1 MKIARKLFRPCVQGY
16 ALLMTMIFIG
26 VALLLLVSVMN
37 WSNSSAKQTERNN
50 LFGMGSAAAEAATER
65 MIAQMT
71 FDFFNQQFASGSN
84 FYTTNSINLLPI
96 TTNWPV
102 KFTFSNPSNSSP
114 TYVSV
119 NPINWTTN
127 WGTLFATNYSGMH
140 AYIANCTV
148 ISTATASNQPYS
160 VPATVQQTFELAS
173 IPIFQYAIFYD
184 LNMEIDPG
192 ATMTVTGPVYSN
204 GGIWSGSTVL
214 TFNSTV
220 SAAGNIYNTN
230 SDPFATNYT
239 GSGAS
244 SYLVSSNI
252 SQDTLAMPIG
262 QTNDPTAIRALLN
275 LPPAGTAPYSS
286 TGQLYFI
293 NQTDLIVS
301 NSPGG
306 TISAYLQDSNNVTP
320 LTYIPP
326 DVTKSITNL
335 LYSYTTNTSKTVTTN
350 WNSGHTKITGY
361 TTNTVTT
368 VITNT
373 TANITVTNFYSFAT
387 NTTFYDYREGK
398 TVAAVQLN
406 VGALT
411 NWMVST
417 NGSTLNTQL
426 YNDTGHYIDSV
437 YVYNNAPSSSS
448 SLPAVRMANG
458 SVLPT
463 QGLTVVTP
471 DPLYVLGNYNA
482 SGTSLNNGTNV
493 ANTAPA
499 ALFGDSITA
508 LSTSWNDS
516 YTSSTAL
523 SSRNPGATTVNAA
536 AFEGIVQTYGA
547 NYSGGVENFI
557 RLLENWSSSTTLTY
571 NGSIVVMFPSQY
583 ATNKWQATGNYYNA
597 PHRAWAFDLNFQS
610 NNGLPPLTPTVT
622 KYLPSN
628 VECLLTRVAGK
639 RKPASAG
646 LFALVCWERESRH
659 SSRPGTYS
667 NRGRRAGA
675 AETR

>member
-1 MKIARKLFRPCVQGY
+1 MKIARKLIHPCVQGY
-16 ALLMTMIFIG
+16 ALLMTMIFIS

-37 WSNSSAKQTERNN
+37 WTNSSARQTERNN
-50 LFGMGSAAAEAATER
+50 LFGMSSAAAEAATER

-71 FDFFNQQFASGSN
+71 YDFFYQN
-84 FYTTNSINLLPI
+84 FVSTPNYYTTNSVNLLPI
-96 TTNWPV
+96 TTSWPV
-102 KFTFSNPSNSSP
+102 QFTFSNPSNSSP

-119 NPINWTTN
+119 SPVDWTKN
-127 WGTLFATNYSGMH
+127 WGTLFATNYAGLH

-192 ATMTVTGPVYSN
+192 ASMTVTGPVYSN
-204 GGIWSGSTVL
+204 GGIWSGSSVL

-230 SDPFATNYT
+230 SDPFASTYT
-239 GSGAS
+239 GSGNS
-244 SYLVSSNI
+244 TYLVSSNI

-306 TISAYLQDSNNVTP
+306 TLSAYLQDSNNVTP
-320 LTYIPP
+320 LQYITP
-326 DVTKSITNL
+326 DVTQSITNL
-335 LYSYTTNTSKTVTTN
+335 TYSYATNITHPVTTN
-350 WNSGHTKITGY
+350 WNAGHTKITGY
-361 TTNTVTT
+361 TTNTFTSIT
-368 VITNT
+368 TNT
-373 TANITVTNFYSFAT
+373 TANISVTNFYSFAT
-387 NTTFYDYREGK
+387 NVSFYDYREGK

-406 VGALT
+406 VGSLT
-411 NWMVST
+411 NWLNST
-417 NGSTLNTQL
+417 AGSTLNSQVYT
-426 YNDTGHYIDSV
+426 DTGHYIDSV

-458 SVLPT
+458 AVLPS

-493 ANTAPA
+493 ANTAA
-499 ALFGDSITA
+499 ASLFGDSITA
-508 LSTSWNDS
+508 LSTGWNDS
-516 YTSSTAL
+516 WNSSTAL
-523 SSRNPGATTVNAA
+523 SARNPGATTINAA
-536 AFEGIVQTYGA
+536 AFEGIVQTVGA

-583 ATNKWQATGNYYNA
+583 ATNKWQQTGVYYNA

-610 NNGLPPLTPTVT
+610 VNGLPPLTPTVT
-622 KYLPSN
+622 KIFRQTWSVY
-628 VECLLTRVAGK
+628 
-639 RKPASAG
+639 
-646 LFALVCWERESRH
+646 
-659 SSRPGTYS
+659 
-667 NRGRRAGA
+667 
-675 AETR
+675 

>member
-1 MKIARKLFRPCVQGY
+1 MKIARKIYQQGVQGY
-16 ALLMTMIFIG
+16 ALLMTLIFIS

-37 WSNSSAKQTERNN
+37 WTNSSARQTERNN
-50 LFGMGSAAAEAATER
+50 LFGLGTGAAEAATER
-65 MIAQMT
+65 VVAQMT
-71 FDFFNQQFASGSN
+71 FDFFNQTFGSGTNYYMTNTFCQPPSTAS
-84 FYTTNSINLLPI
+84 
-96 TTNWPV
+96 WPV
-102 KFTFSNPSNSSP
+102 QFSFSNPSNSSP
-114 TYVSV
+114 TTYVSI
-119 NPINWTTN
+119 NPVNWTTN
-127 WGTLFATNYSGMH
+127 WGTLFAANYSGMH
-140 AYIANCTV
+140 ADIANCTV
-148 ISTATASNQPYS
+148 VSTATPVNQPYTNVS
-160 VPATVQQTFELAS
+160 ATVQETFQLAA

-192 ATMTVTGPVYSN
+192 ATMSVTGPVYSN

-214 TFNSTV
+214 TFNSMV

-239 GSGAS
+239 GSGKS
-244 SYLVSSNI
+244 TYLTSSNI
-252 SQDTLAMPIG
+252 NQDTLAMPIG

-293 NQTDLIVS
+293 NQTDLIIS
-301 NSPGG
+301 NSPSG

-320 LTYIPP
+320 VKYIPP
-326 DVTKSITNL
+326 NVTKI
-335 LYSYTTNTSKTVTTN
+335 TTNGSTVTTN
-350 WNSGHTKITGY
+350 LS
-361 TTNTVTT
+361 
-368 VITNT
+368 
-373 TANITVTNFYSFAT
+373 YSFAT
-387 NTTFYDYREGK
+387 NTSFYDYREGK

-411 NWMVST
+411 NWLAST
-417 NGSTLNTQL
+417 NGSTFNAQL
-426 YNDTGHYIDSV
+426 YNDTGHYVDSV

-458 SVLPT
+458 AVLPT
-463 QGLTVVTP
+463 QGLTVITP

-508 LSTSWNDS
+508 LSTAWSDS

-523 SSRNPGATTVNAA
+523 SSRTPAATTINAA
-536 AFEGIVQTYGA
+536 AFEGIVQTVGA

-557 RLLENWSSSTTLTY
+557 RLLENWSSSSTLTY

-583 ATNKWQATGNYYNA
+583 ATNKWQATGVYYNA

-610 NNGLPPLTPTVT
+610 NSGLPPLTPRVT
-622 KYLPSN
+622 KIFRQTWSVY
-628 VECLLTRVAGK
+628 
-639 RKPASAG
+639 
-646 LFALVCWERESRH
+646 
-659 SSRPGTYS
+659 
-667 NRGRRAGA
+667 
-675 AETR
+675 

>member
-1 MKIARKLFRPCVQGY
+1 MKMTHKNYQPGVQGY
-16 ALLMTMIFIG
+16 ALLMTMIFIS

-37 WSNSSAKQTERNN
+37 WSNSSARQTERNN
-50 LFGMGSAAAEAATER
+50 LFGLGTGAAEAATER
-65 MIAQMT
+65 VIAQMT
-71 FDFFNQQFASGSN
+71 FDFFNQNFATGSN
-84 FYTTNSINLLPI
+84 YYTINSSNLVPV
-96 TTNWPV
+96 TTGWPV
-102 KFTFSNPSNSSP
+102 QFTFSNPSNSSP

-127 WGTLFATNYSGMH
+127 WGTLFAANYSGMH
-140 AYIANCTV
+140 ADIANCTV
-148 ISTATASNQPYS
+148 VSTATASNQPYNVS
-160 VPATVQQTFELAS
+160 ATVKQTFELAA

-192 ATMTVTGPVYSN
+192 ATMSVTGPVYSN
-204 GGIWSGSTVL
+204 GGIWAGSSVL
-214 TFNSTV
+214 TFNSSV
-220 SAAGNIYNTN
+220 AAVGFIATNT
-230 SDPFATNYT
+230 SDPFATNYS
-239 GSGAS
+239 GSGPS
-244 SYLVSSNI
+244 TYKQGWTSNA
-252 SQDTLAMPIG
+252 DTLAMPIG

-306 TISAYLQDSNNVTP
+306 TISAYLQDSNNATP
-320 LTYIPP
+320 VQYITP
-326 DVTKSITNL
+326 DVTQSITNL
-335 LYSYTTNTSKTVTTN
+335 LNSYTTNTTKTITTN
-350 WNSGHTKITGY
+350 WNAGHTKITGY

-368 VITNT
+368 VTTNT
-373 TANITVTNFYSFAT
+373 TATVTVTNFYSFAT
-387 NTTFYDYREGK
+387 NVTFYDYREGK

-411 NWMVST
+411 NWLVNS
-417 NGSTLNTQL
+417 NGSTFNTQV

-437 YVYNNAPSSSS
+437 YVYNNAPYTST

-458 SVLPT
+458 AVLPT

-471 DPLYVLGNYNA
+471 DPLYVLGNFNA

-493 ANTAPA
+493 ANTVPA

-508 LSTSWNDS
+508 LSTSWSDS
-516 YTSSTAL
+516 WNSGTAL
-523 SSRNPGATTVNAA
+523 SSRNPGATTINAA

-557 RLLENWSSSTTLTY
+557 RLLENWGSGTTLTY

-597 PHRAWAFDLNFQS
+597 PKRAWSFDLNFQN
-610 NNGLPPLTPTVT
+610 NNGLPPLTPRVT
-622 KYLPSN
+622 KIFRQTWSVY
-628 VECLLTRVAGK
+628 
-639 RKPASAG
+639 
-646 LFALVCWERESRH
+646 
-659 SSRPGTYS
+659 
-667 NRGRRAGA
+667 
-675 AETR
+675 

>member
-1 MKIARKLFRPCVQGY
+1 MKIARKIYQQCVRGY
-16 ALLMTMIFIG
+16 ALLMTMIFIS

-37 WSNSSAKQTERNN
+37 WTNSSARQTERNN
-50 LFGMGSAAAEAATER
+50 LFGLGTGAAEAATER
-65 MIAQMT
+65 VIAQMT
-71 FDFFNQQFASGSN
+71 FDFFNQNFPSGAN
-84 FYTTNSINLLPI
+84 YYTTNSGNLLPI
-96 TTNWPV
+96 TTGWPV
-102 KFTFSNPSNSSP
+102 QFSFSNPSNSSP
-114 TYVSV
+114 VYVSV
-119 NPINWTTN
+119 NPINWSTN
-127 WGTLFATNYSGMH
+127 WGTLFSANYTGMH
-140 AYIANCTV
+140 ADIANCTV
-148 ISTATASNQPYS
+148 ISTATALNQPYTNVS
-160 VPATVQQTFELAS
+160 ATVQQTFELAA

-192 ATMTVTGPVYSN
+192 ASMTVTGPVYSN

-214 TFNSTV
+214 TFNSPV

-239 GSGAS
+239 GSGTSTYLTAS
-244 SYLVSSNI
+244 NT

-301 NSPGG
+301 NSPSG

-320 LTYIPP
+320 LTLIPY
-326 DVTKSITNL
+326 N
-335 LYSYTTNTSKTVTTN
+335 TNTVTSSLVTN
-350 WNSGHTKITGY
+350 GY
-361 TTNTVTT
+361 TTNAVTHVVT
-368 VITNT
+368 PVTSTQYTTNS
-373 TANITVTNFYSFAT
+373 FYSFAT

-411 NWMVST
+411 NWLASPS
-417 NGSTLNTQL
+417 GSGYNSQV
-426 YNDTGHYIDSV
+426 YNDTGHYVDSV
-437 YVYNNAPSSSS
+437 YVYNNAPSTST
-448 SLPAVRMANG
+448 SLPSVRMANG
-458 SVLPT
+458 AVLPS

-482 SGTSLNNGTNV
+482 NGTSLNNSTNV

-508 LSTSWNDS
+508 LSSAWNDS
-516 YTSSTAL
+516 YTPSTPL
-523 SSRNPGATTVNAA
+523 GSRNPVSTTINAA

-557 RLLENWSSSTTLTY
+557 RLLENWSGSITNTY

-583 ATNKWQATGNYYNA
+583 ATNKWQQTGVYYNA
-597 PHRAWAFDLNFQS
+597 PKRNWAFDLNFQS
-610 NNGLPPLTPTVT
+610 NNGLPPLTPRVT
-622 KYLPSN
+622 KIFRQTWSVY
-628 VECLLTRVAGK
+628 
-639 RKPASAG
+639 
-646 LFALVCWERESRH
+646 
-659 SSRPGTYS
+659 
-667 NRGRRAGA
+667 
-675 AETR
+675 

>member
-1 MKIARKLFRPCVQGY
+1 MKTTRKNYQPGVQGY
-16 ALLMTMIFIG
+16 ALLMTMIFISI
-26 VALLLLVSVMN
+26 ALLLLVSVMN
-37 WSNSSAKQTERNN
+37 WSNSSARQTERNN
-50 LFGMGSAAAEAATER
+50 LFGLGTGAAEAATER

-71 FDFFNQQFASGSN
+71 FDFFNQNFASGSN
-84 FYTTNSINLLPI
+84 YYTTNSVNLLPI
-96 TTNWPV
+96 TTSWPV
-102 KFTFSNPSNSSP
+102 KFNFSNPSNSSP

-127 WGTLFATNYSGMH
+127 WGTLFAANYSGMH
-140 AYIANCTV
+140 ADIANCTV
-148 ISTATASNQPYS
+148 ISTATASNQPYNVS
-160 VPATVQQTFELAS
+160 ATVKQTFELAA

-192 ATMTVTGPVYSN
+192 ATMTVTGPVFSN

-214 TFNSTV
+214 TFNSLV

-239 GSGAS
+239 GSGPS
-244 SYLVSSNI
+244 SYLISSNI
-252 SQDTLAMPIG
+252 HQDTLAMPIG

-306 TISAYLQDSNNVTP
+306 TLSAYLQDSNNTP
-320 LTYIPP
+320 AVQYITP
-326 DVTKSITNL
+326 DVTQYITNL
-335 LYSYTTNTSKTVTTN
+335 LYSYTTNTTKTYTTN
-350 WNSGHTKITGY
+350 GVTHKI

-368 VITNT
+368 ITTNT
-373 TANITVTNFYSFAT
+373 TATVTVTNYYSFAT
-387 NTTFYDYREGK
+387 NVSFYDYREGK

-411 NWMVST
+411 NWLVSS
-417 NGSTLNTQL
+417 NGSTFNTQVK
-426 YNDTGHYIDSV
+426 NDTGHYIDSV
-437 YVYNNAPSSSS
+437 YVYNNAPYTSA

-458 SVLPT
+458 AVLPS

-493 ANTAPA
+493 ANTANA

-516 YTSSTAL
+516 WNSSTAL
-523 SSRNPGATTVNAA
+523 SSRNPGATTINAA
-536 AFEGIVQTYGA
+536 AFEGIVQTVGA

-557 RLLENWSSSTTLTY
+557 RLLENWGSGTTLTY

-597 PHRAWAFDLNFQS
+597 PKRAWAFDLNFQS
-610 NNGLPPLTPTVT
+610 NSGLPPLTPRVT
-622 KYLPSN
+622 KIFRQTWSVY
-628 VECLLTRVAGK
+628 
-639 RKPASAG
+639 
-646 LFALVCWERESRH
+646 
-659 SSRPGTYS
+659 
-667 NRGRRAGA
+667 
-675 AETR
+675 

>member
-1 MKIARKLFRPCVQGY
+1 MKIACKIYQQCVQGY
-16 ALLMTMIFIG
+16 ALLMTMIFIS

-37 WSNSSAKQTERNN
+37 WTNSSAMQTERNN
-50 LFGMGSAAAEAATER
+50 LFGLGTGAAEAATER
-65 MIAQMT
+65 VIAQMT
-71 FDFFNQQFASGSN
+71 FDFFNQTFASGTNYYMTNN
-84 FYTTNSINLLPI
+84 FCQPPS

-102 KFTFSNPSNSSP
+102 QFSFSNPSNSSP
-114 TYVSV
+114 TFVSV
-119 NPINWTTN
+119 NPVNWTTN
-127 WGTLFATNYSGMH
+127 WGTLFAANYTGMH
-140 AYIANCTV
+140 ADIANCTV
-148 ISTATASNQPYS
+148 ISTATALNQPYTN
-160 VPATVQQTFELAS
+160 VAATVKQTFELAA

-192 ATMTVTGPVYSN
+192 AAMSVTGPVYSN

-214 TFNSTV
+214 TFNSPV

-239 GSGAS
+239 GTGS
-244 SYLVSSNI
+244 STYLTSSNI
-252 SQDTLAMPIG
+252 NQDTLAMPIG
-262 QTNDPTAIRALLN
+262 QTNDPNAIRALLN
-275 LPPAGTAPYSS
+275 LPPAGTTPYSS

-293 NQTDLIVS
+293 NQSDLIVS
-301 NSPGG
+301 NSPSG
-306 TISAYLQDSNNVTP
+306 TISVYLQDSNNVTP
-320 LTYIPP
+320 VKYIPP
-326 DVTKSITNL
+326 NVTKM
-335 LYSYTTNTSKTVTTN
+335 TTNGATVTTN
-350 WNSGHTKITGY
+350 LS
-361 TTNTVTT
+361 
-368 VITNT
+368 
-373 TANITVTNFYSFAT
+373 YSFAT

-411 NWMVST
+411 NWMAST

-426 YNDTGHYIDSV
+426 YNDSGHYIDSV

-458 SVLPT
+458 SVLPS

-499 ALFGDSITA
+499 ALLGDSITA
-508 LSTSWNDS
+508 LSTSWSDS
-516 YTSSTAL
+516 WNSSTAL
-523 SSRNPGATTVNAA
+523 GSRNPGATTINAA
-536 AFEGIVQTYGA
+536 AFEGIVPTVGA

-597 PHRAWAFDLNFQS
+597 PHRAWAFDLNFQN
-610 NNGLPPLTPTVT
+610 NNGLPPLTPRVT
-622 KYLPSN
+622 KIFRQTWSVY
-628 VECLLTRVAGK
+628 
-639 RKPASAG
+639 
-646 LFALVCWERESRH
+646 
-659 SSRPGTYS
+659 
-667 NRGRRAGA
+667 
-675 AETR
+675 

>member
-1 MKIARKLFRPCVQGY
+1 MKITRKLFQTPLQGY
-16 ALLMTMIFIG
+16 ALLMTMVFIS

-37 WSNSSAKQTERNN
+37 WTNSSAKQTERNN
-50 LFGMGSAAAEAATER
+50 LFGQGTGAAEAATER
-65 MIAQMT
+65 VIAQMT
-71 FDFFNQQFASGSN
+71 YDFFYHNFVSGIN
-84 FYTTNSINLLPI
+84 YYTTNSITLLPV
-96 TTNWPV
+96 TTGWPV
-102 KFTFSNPSNSSP
+102 QFSFSNPSNSSP

-119 NPINWTTN
+119 SPVDWTKN

-148 ISTATASNQPYS
+148 ISTATASNQPYN
-160 VPATVQQTFELAS
+160 VAATVKQTFELAA

-192 ATMTVTGPVYSN
+192 AAMTVTGPVYSN

-230 SDPFATNYT
+230 SDPFATPYT
-239 GSGAS
+239 GTGPST
-244 SYLVSSNI
+244 YLTTSNI
-252 SQDTLAMPIG
+252 HQDTLAMPIG

-293 NQTDLIVS
+293 NQTDLIIS
-301 NSPGG
+301 NSPSG
-306 TISAYLQDSNNVTP
+306 TISAYLQDSNNVTA
-320 LTYIPP
+320 LTRIPYNTNV
-326 DVTKSITNL
+326 VTSYLVTN
-335 LYSYTTNTSKTVTTN
+335 
-350 WNSGHTKITGY
+350 GY
-361 TTNTVTT
+361 TTNKITHVVTP
-368 VITNT
+368 ITS
-373 TANITVTNFYSFAT
+373 TAYSTNFFYSFAT

-411 NWMVST
+411 NWLVST
-417 NGSTLNTQL
+417 NGSG
-426 YNDTGHYIDSV
+426 YNSQIYTDTGHYIDSV
-437 YVYNNAPSSSS
+437 YVYNNAPYTSS

-458 SVLPT
+458 AVLPD

-482 SGTSLNNGTNV
+482 NGSSLGTTNT
-493 ANTAPA
+493 ANTQPA

-508 LSTSWNDS
+508 LSTAWNDS
-516 YTSSTAL
+516 LYTSSYAL
-523 SSRNPGATTVNAA
+523 GSRNPGATTINAA
-536 AFEGIVQTYGA
+536 AFEGIVQTVGA

-583 ATNKWQATGNYYNA
+583 ATNKWQQTGVYYNA
-597 PHRAWAFDLNFQS
+597 PHRAWAFDLNFQN
-610 NNGLPPLTPTVT
+610 NNGLPPLTPQVT
-622 KYLPSN
+622 K
-628 VECLLTRVAGK
+628 
-639 RKPASAG
+639 
-646 LFALVCWERESRH
+646 LFRQTWSV
-659 SSRPGTYS
+659 Y
-667 NRGRRAGA
+667 
-675 AETR
+675 